1 MASKTSACEYF
12 SLCIIIKLVC
22 FRREVGKFEELVDN
36 NFSGSIPDSI
46 SGHNQ
51 LMGSLVSG
59 GGPLELA
66 NMKVLDLSYIQLSG
80 KLPGFNFLYA
90 LEVLKPSNNGFAE
103 SIPNNL
109 LKGDPLVLIELDLS
123 QQSFR
128 ADKRDRINNFEHP
141 YSLLKWALR
150 RASTADWQLHY
161 TGTVK

>member
-1 MASKTSACEYF
+1 
-12 SLCIIIKLVC
+12 
-22 FRREVGKFEELVDN
+22 
-36 NFSGSIPDSI
+36 
-46 SGHNQ
+46 
-51 LMGSLVSG
+51 MGSLVSG

-90 LEVLKPSNNGFAE
+90 LKVLKPSNNRFAE

-128 ADKRDRINNFEHP
+128 ADKYDRINNFEHP
-141 YSLLKWALR
+141 
-150 RASTADWQLHY
+150 
-161 TGTVK
+161 

>member
-1 MASKTSACEYF
+1 MRNSCDFSSAIHVGF
-12 SLCIIIKLVC
+12 NGNMLINSGLQKLI
-22 FRREVGKFEELVDN
+22 L
-36 NFSGSIPDSI
+36 SGVFFTVTYLNLS
-46 SGHNQ
+46 HNQ

-90 LEVLKPSNNGFAE
+90 LEVLKPSNNRFAE

-128 ADKRDRINNFEHP
+128 ADKHDHVYNFEHP
-141 YSLLKWALR
+141 
-150 RASTADWQLHY
+150 
-161 TGTVK
+161 

>member
-1 MASKTSACEYF
+1 
-12 SLCIIIKLVC
+12 
-22 FRREVGKFEELVDN
+22 
-36 NFSGSIPDSI
+36 
-46 SGHNQ
+46 
-51 LMGSLVSG
+51 MGSLVSG

-90 LEVLKPSNNGFAE
+90 LKVLKPSNNRFAE

-128 ADKRDRINNFEHP
+128 ADKYDCINNFEHP
-141 YSLLKWALR
+141 
-150 RASTADWQLHY
+150 
-161 TGTVK
+161 